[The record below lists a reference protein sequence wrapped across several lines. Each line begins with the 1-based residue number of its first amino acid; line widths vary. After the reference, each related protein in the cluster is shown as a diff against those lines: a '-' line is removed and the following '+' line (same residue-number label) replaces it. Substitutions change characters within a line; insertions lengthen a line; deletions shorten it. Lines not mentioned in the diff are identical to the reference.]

1 MTPRS
6 AEPAAPPKTAARERL
21 EPDAVEREREIL
33 QHRAERQAFW
43 RWGRIAFVLASIFLV
58 AQVLHMV
65 QGVVDAALHVLVL
78 LIFAG
83 MLALLVAPLNRLLRR
98 RIPQTA
104 TALLAILAAVV
115 VVGGVGYVIATGVIG
130 QVQQLTHNLSTLER
144 PLQDLQ
150 RFLAE
155 HGVNVSLDALT
166 SSLGVNAAG
175 TNIAKTIVSAL
186 SLTAQLLVDL
196 VIVVVSAFWLV
207 RDSGRLRRGLLG
219 SLPAHWRVEAEFW
232 VDAVVVVFGGYIR
245 GQLILA
251 TLVGALALGG
261 CALLGVPFP
270 ILVGVAAGV
279 FELIPLAGPFVGG
292 AIAVLFA
299 LTRTP
304 GLALATVALF
314 VVIHALEGYVVSP
327 RVQGRFVRLHPLVT
341 LLALIAGAYAG
352 GFLGAFLAVPVV
364 SLVAVVIRARV
375 SDLREREPEMF
386 AMSAEDREA
395 AARRRSLLGKYR
407 TGLTAKVGQL
417 IRRLTHR

>member
-1 MTPRS
+1 MTPRT
-6 AEPAAPPKTAARERL
+6 AEPAAKPKAAAGERH
-21 EPDAVEREREIL
+21 EPDTGEREHEIL

-58 AQVLHMV
+58 VQVLHVV
-65 QGVVDAALHVLVL
+65 QGIVDAALHVLVL

-83 MLALLVAPLNRLLRR
+83 MLALLVEPLNRLLRR
-98 RIPQTA
+98 RVPQTA
-104 TALLAILAAVV
+104 AALLAIFAAVV
-115 VVGGVGYVIATGVIG
+115 VVGGVGYLIATGVIG
-130 QVQQLTHNLSTLER
+130 QVQQLTHNLSNLER

-155 HGVNVSLDALT
+155 HGVNVSLDSLT
-166 SSLGVNAAG
+166 SSLGFNAAG
-175 TNIAKTIVSAL
+175 TNITRTIVSAL

-196 VIVVVSAFWLV
+196 LIVVVSAFWLV
-207 RDSGRLRRGLLG
+207 RDAARLRGGLLG
-219 SLPAHWRVEAEFW
+219 CLPAHWRMETQFGI
-232 VDAVVVVFGGYIR
+232 DAVVVVFGGYIR

-251 TLVGALALGG
+251 ALVGALALGG

-299 LTRTP
+299 LTRSP

-314 VVIHALEGYVVSP
+314 VVIHAIEGYVVAP
-327 RVQGRFVRLHPLVT
+327 RVQGRFVRLHPLVS
-341 LLALIAGAYAG
+341 LLALIAGVYAG
-352 GFLGAFLAVPVV
+352 GFLGAFLAVPAA
-364 SLVAVVIRARV
+364 SLLAVVFRAQV
-375 SDLREREPEMF
+375 SDLRQREPEMF
-386 AMSAEDREA
+386 AISAEDREA
-395 AARRRSLLGKYR
+395 AERRRRLLGKYG
-407 TGLTAKVGQL
+407 TGLTAKVRHL